1 MTRTDRQSRFKSSLC
16 ATNTI
21 TAWALLCC
29 AFIVLH
35 LPLSEL
41 ILEYHHWWS
50 PQVIFIRHYRAEPA
64 FTVCGF
70 SIPSIEELLPAH
82 VLCCPPC
89 AFMWSVPV
97 CACRTD
103 TANVY
108 CAGVS
113 CGFRAAGHSL
123 SLELREDTD
132 TTRPTWDHRTRRQS
146 VVPWDRQ
153 SAREQIR
160 HPS

>member
-16 ATNTI
+16 ATYTI

-50 PQVIFIRHYRAEPA
+50 PRVIFIRHYRAEPA

-89 AFMWSVPV
+89 ALMWSVPV

-123 SLELREDTD
+123 SLELREDTN

-160 HPS
+160 NPS